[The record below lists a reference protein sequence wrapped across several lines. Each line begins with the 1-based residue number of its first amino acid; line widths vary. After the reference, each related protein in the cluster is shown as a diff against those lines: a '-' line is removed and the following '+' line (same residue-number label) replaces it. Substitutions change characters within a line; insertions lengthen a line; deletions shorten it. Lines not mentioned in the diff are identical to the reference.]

1 MCNEKK
7 RIDNDTSR
15 STTEPLKLRIELLE
29 KKF

>member
-1 MCNEKK
+1 MKKK

>member
-7 RIDNDTSR
+7 NNDTSR

-29 KKF
+29 KKL